1 MPDKTWYGLLA
12 TFFGLGRTKR
22 MPGTV
27 GSAAGL
33 LILAAF
39 GGVNIIA
46 LAVTILIGTIA
57 SDRYAREKGVSDPQ
71 EVVIDEVAGYWTSM
85 LGLDVSSAIMAFFL
99 FRVIDIVKPFP
110 VDSAE
115 KLPGGVGIMADDVCG
130 GLIVNLFLR
139 FISWFILKDG
149 FEVLRYLGAA
159 A

>member
-1 MPDKTWYGLLA
+1 MPDRTWYGLLA
-12 TFFGLGRTKR
+12 TFFGLGLTKR

-46 LAVTILIGTIA
+46 LAVTILIGTVV

-139 FISWFILKDG
+139 FVSWFLLKDG
-149 FEVLRYLGAA
+149 FGILRYLGAGA
-159 A
+159 